1 MTLFLPQTFPSIHF
15 TVSYPLHLSKCSSK
29 FRTMSTPRP
38 LIHATIPARDRVI
51 DFGKHKGKM
60 LGTLSS
66 SYLRWVSKNLRARD
80 FEDWA
85 KLADQVLQDPVY
97 RDRIEWELAENLLNG
112 NINDSSLR
120 NESVV
125 SELLEISERFG
136 WDNEDKSGWSKVKFE
151 LLGTSKGGRI
161 PRAGKNGGKETDFG
175 LSKGTEQRVV
185 EVSSKGEER
194 RRARRQRLRTKTGAA
209 REEKE
214 VEELGIKKESII
226 NGGFGNRFYGRSDE
240 DNVMIRM
247 QRDRMNGR
255 DGVIMEKNNNPFP
268 GREALLK
275 KVLNHRR
282 SL

>member
-1 MTLFLPQTFPSIHF
+1 
-15 TVSYPLHLSKCSSK
+15 
-29 FRTMSTPRP
+29 
-38 LIHATIPARDRVI
+38 
-51 DFGKHKGKM
+51 M
-60 LGTLSS
+60 LGTLPS